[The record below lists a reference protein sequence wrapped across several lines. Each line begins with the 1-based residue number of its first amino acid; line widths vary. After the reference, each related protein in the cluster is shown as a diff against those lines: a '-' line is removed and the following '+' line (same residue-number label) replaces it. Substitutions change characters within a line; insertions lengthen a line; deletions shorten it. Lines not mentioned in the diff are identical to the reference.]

1 MKRYFSILILL
12 LLASSSFAQYGKG
25 DFNHIG
31 LSLGVNQT
39 HLFTNNFNVNPGMSW
54 TAGLAIRGNYYND
67 FAMVYGMNFT
77 DNLFKVETNSLLG
90 TKEVELKM
98 MAVQVHLLLSYKIA
112 GSNFSIDAGPVLQI
126 NSKIKFDEAD
136 ADLFIANAGLLRV
149 ENLEEISPINCNAHI
164 GLTGGFDNVRLN
176 LSFQYGITNVLN
188 NLNKQDEV
196 KLVTTEKL
204 KGNLGILAANII
216 VYF

>member
-1 MKRYFSILILL
+1 MKRYFSPFFFLCFVTV
-12 LLASSSFAQYGKG
+12 ASAQYGKG

-31 LSLGVNQT
+31 LSLGINQT

-77 DNLFKVETNSLLG
+77 DNLFKVEANTLTG
-90 TKEVELKM
+90 IKEVDLKM

-112 GSNFSIDAGPVLQI
+112 GSNFSIDAGPVLQL
-126 NSKIKFDEAD
+126 NSKIKFEEPDGE
-136 ADLFIANAGLLRV
+136 LFIANAGLLRV
-149 ENLEEISPINCNAHI
+149 KNLEEISPINCNAHI
-164 GLTGGFDNVRLN
+164 GLTGGFENVRLN